1 MNPLKNT
8 YISDEVFKMINSFTV
23 EPDCEA
29 SKILGFDKSA
39 AELYEKLNPV
49 LSNGHRCNPISV
61 LRDPRIPQEV
71 SVALLQFVQQQP
83 PGTNFGEISDKELL
97 STLPSRYMQS
107 PGQLDE
113 VRRALVDIAESLGV
127 GVPESSDN
135 HVDVSDTPADSPSSA
150 DSPQS

>member
-39 AELYEKLNPV
+39 AELYEKLNPI

-61 LRDPRIPQEV
+61 LRDPHIPKEV

-83 PGTNFGEISDKELL
+83 PGTNFGEMSDKELL

-127 GVPESSDN
+127 GVPDDSVNLTSSDSSDN
-135 HVDVSDTPADSPSSA
+135 SQPSDNS
-150 DSPQS
+150 QSQ